1 MPEKMKVQKAD
12 CTIGV
17 AKVNKNISAKIDPGQ
32 TGGVRPI
39 GVDVKPKDTIKVPKN
54 NINGG
59 MTALK
64 NKASVKM
71 GR

>member
-1 MPEKMKVQKAD
+1 MKVQKAD

-39 GVDVKPKDTIKVPKN
+39 GVDVKPKDPIKVPKN
-54 NINGG
+54 NISGG

-64 NKASVKM
+64 NKANVNLKK
-71 GR
+71 